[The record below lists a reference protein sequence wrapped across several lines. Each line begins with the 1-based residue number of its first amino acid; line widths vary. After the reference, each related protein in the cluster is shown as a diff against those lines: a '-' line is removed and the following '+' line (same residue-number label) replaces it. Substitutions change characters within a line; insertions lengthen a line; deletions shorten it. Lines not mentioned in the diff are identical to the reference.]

1 MALTFI
7 RARRPD
13 TAFTAIV
20 TFLAA
25 RAPFDRMPLGP
36 VIATVS
42 GAIQR
47 GHYALAVEDGREVVG
62 LTCWALTD
70 YDTALAWSRGEAQ
83 PSFDQTLNGDTV
95 MMMMGGGDGPAIAL
109 GGLRH
114 IGDRYPG
121 QRYVMNRFDRKRP
134 SLGRF
139 PPARD
144 GMVMASDETA
154 FGE

>member
-13 TAFTAIV
+13 TAFTAAI

-25 RAPFDRMPLGP
+25 RKPFDRLPLGP
-36 VIATVS
+36 IVATVS

-47 GHYALAVEDGREVVG
+47 GHYVLAVEGGKTVVG

-70 YDTALAWSRGEAQ
+70 YDTALRWSRGEAQ
-83 PSFDQTLNGDTV
+83 PSFEETVEGDTV
-95 MMMMGGGDGPAIAL
+95 MMMMGGGDGAGVAL

-121 QRYVMNRFDRKRP
+121 QRYVMNRFDRERP

-139 PPARD
+139 PPARE
-144 GMVMASDETA
+144 GEVVASDETD
-154 FGE
+154 FGA

>member
-13 TAFTAIV
+13 TAFTAAI
-20 TFLAA
+20 TFLAEQK
-25 RAPFDRMPLGP
+25 PFDRMPLGP
-36 VIATVS
+36 IVATVS

-47 GHYALAVEDGREVVG
+47 GHYVLAVEDDRTVVG

-83 PSFDQTLNGDTV
+83 PTFDQTLNGDTV
-95 MMMMGGGDGPAIAL
+95 MMMMGGGDGQGVAL

-121 QRYVMNRFDRKRP
+121 QRYVMNRFDRVRP

-144 GMVMASDETA
+144 GAAPPNDETA

>member
-7 RARRPD
+7 RSNRPD
-13 TAFTAIV
+13 SAFTAAI

-25 RAPFDRMPLGP
+25 QKPFDRMPLGP
-36 VIATVS
+36 IVATVS

-47 GHYALAVEDGREVVG
+47 GHYVLAVEDGRTVVG

-70 YDTALAWSRGEAQ
+70 YDTALAWSRGQVQ
-83 PSFDQTLNGDTV
+83 PTFEQTCDGDTV
-95 MMMMGGGDGPAIAL
+95 MMMMGGGDGPGVAL

-121 QRYVMNRFDRKRP
+121 QRYVMNRFDRDRP

-139 PPARD
+139 PPVREGAT
-144 GMVMASDETA
+144 APAAETA

>member
-13 TAFTAIV
+13 TAFTAAI
-20 TFLAA
+20 TFLAGQK
-25 RAPFDRMPLGP
+25 PFDRLPMGP
-36 VIATVS
+36 IIATVS

-47 GHYALAVEDGREVVG
+47 GHYVLAVEEGRTVVG

-70 YDTALAWSRGEAQ
+70 YETALAWSRGETQ
-83 PSFDQTLNGDTV
+83 PTFDQAVGGDTV
-95 MMMMGGGDGPAIAL
+95 MMMMGGGDGPGVAL

-121 QRYVMNRFDRKRP
+121 QRYVMNRFDRERP

-139 PPARD
+139 PPAREGVTAPD
-144 GMVMASDETA
+144 DETA

>member
-13 TAFTAIV
+13 TAFTAAI
-20 TFLAA
+20 TFLAGQK
-25 RAPFDRMPLGP
+25 PFDRMPLGP
-36 VIATVS
+36 IIGTVS

-47 GHYALAVEDGREVVG
+47 GHYVLAVENDTTVVG

-70 YDTALAWSRGEAQ
+70 YDTAIHWSRGEAQ
-83 PSFDQTLNGDTV
+83 PTFDQALNGDTV
-95 MMMMGGGDGPAIAL
+95 MMMMGGGDGPGVAL

-121 QRYVMNRFDRKRP
+121 QRYVMNRFDRERP

-139 PPARD
+139 PPARE
-144 GMVMASDETA
+144 GATGISDETA